1 VEKKDFTILY
11 VDDEIHN
18 LVSFNA
24 TFRREYRILTAES
37 GHEALKILNQ
47 KEIHLVLSDQRMPEM
62 TGVDFLEKVNTQFPE
77 TIRMIITGF
86 SDIDAVIGAINK
98 GGVNRYINKPWDER
112 EMRITIENARQLFG
126 LQEENSISQFETLKA
141 QINPHFLFNSLNVL
155 SSLIYIDQ
163 DKASKF
169 VRQLSKVYRY
179 ILDSKDRDLIKLEE
193 ELPFIESYIFLLKT
207 RFDQNLIVNQDLPVE
222 KQHHMIA
229 PMVLQLLI
237 ENAIKH
243 NIISKSKPLTINI
256 SIVDNAYLQVRNNL
270 QLKTSTEITSQ
281 IGLKNIQKR
290 YEYLCTK
297 KIIIEQTD
305 AYFTIKIPLV
315 CEEENNY

>member
-11 VDDEIHN
+11 VDDEVHN
-18 LVSFNA
+18 LISFNA

-37 GHEALKILNQ
+37 GQDGLHILNE
-47 KEIHLVLSDQRMPEM
+47 KEVHLVLSDQRMPEM
-62 TGVDFLEKVNTQFPE
+62 TGVEFLEKVNHEFPE

-112 EMRITIENARQLFG
+112 EMRMTIENARQLFG
-126 LQEENSISQFETLKA
+126 LQEENIISQFETLKS

-155 SSLIYIDQ
+155 SSLIYIDK

-179 ILDSKDRDLIKLEE
+179 ILDSKDRDLITLED

-207 RFDQNLIVNQDLPVE
+207 RFDKNLIVNQDLPVD
-222 KQHHMIA
+222 KQHHKIA

-243 NIISKSKPLTINI
+243 NIISKTKPLTIDI
-256 SIVDNAYLQVRNNL
+256 SVIDNKYLQIKNNL

-290 YEYLCTK
+290 YEYLCNK
-297 KIIIEQTD
+297 KIDIKQTEE
-305 AYFTIKIPLV
+305 YFTVRIPLI
-315 CEEENNY
+315 CDE